1 MDGWR
6 DLRHAWRS
14 LARTPGFALVTLLTI
29 ALGIGANTAMFSVL
43 SAVLLKPL
51 PYPHP
56 GQLVYISTQFSSMG
70 FDQFW
75 VSPPEFLE
83 LQERA
88 QSFSAIGAFSAGQA
102 NLTAPERPRRVNATR
117 VSAELDDALSVSPL
131 LGRWFEPEE
140 TRPNG
145 PAVVVL
151 TYELWRSAYGA
162 NRNLVGQSVEVNS
175 VRRQVIGVMPPRFDV
190 ADTRSEIFIPLSI
203 DPANRQNRGNH
214 YLFLTGRLKDDVTLA
229 AAKAELE
236 TLLAAW
242 PSSVARPAANANG
255 PHTPDTQRHRVRF
268 DPLQDQIVGG
278 AKVAILV
285 LQGAVV
291 LVLLIACANIANL
304 LLARAEAR
312 HKEFAVRAAI
322 GAGARQLIA
331 PFVAEGLLLTAG
343 GAVLGLVVG
352 ASGVRALLVAFP
364 DSLPRS
370 GAVSLDLRVLGLTL
384 IVAGACAATFTLT
397 PLLHW
402 WSSGGAASLKER
414 ATTGE
419 SRNRIRRALV
429 ASEVALAVALV
440 IGAGLLLRTVLNLS
454 RVDAGFNRAQLVTF
468 GISLP
473 PASYTKPEQI
483 TAFHQRLLD
492 ALRATA
498 GVKGVTLMSGLP
510 PSRQLNA
517 NDTDIDGYT
526 APPGGPFE
534 NVDYYQYVVPG
545 YVETMGIPV
554 IDGRAFQPTDV
565 NGSSVLINETMART
579 FFKKESPIGRRLRCC
594 GPRDQVPWFTIIG
607 VVKDV
612 KQGGIEK
619 KTGTELYFDIDQL
632 PSALPNSMPLTVN
645 VVLRTSLPAAALAT
659 TIHRT
664 VAALDSS
671 IPVIRLRT
679 MDEVFADTLG
689 RPRLLAQLLTA
700 FAAVAVLL
708 AAIGTFGVLS
718 YMVSQ
723 RRREMG
729 IRMALGAGRATVLR
743 MVLSQGMKLAAV
755 GMVLG
760 IVFALAMNRVLQSLL
775 FGVSPFDAPT
785 IAGVVGL
792 IGLVSLVGC
801 YLPARVATRVDPLIA
816 LRDE

>member
-1 MDGWR
+1 M
-6 DLRHAWRS
+6 
-14 LARTPGFALVTLLTI
+14 
-29 ALGIGANTAMFSVL
+29 
-43 SAVLLKPL
+43 
-51 PYPHP
+51 
-56 GQLVYISTQFSSMG
+56 
-70 FDQFW
+70 
-75 VSPPEFLE
+75 
-83 LQERA
+83 
-88 QSFSAIGAFSAGQA
+88 
-102 NLTAPERPRRVNATR
+102 
-117 VSAELDDALSVSPL
+117 
-131 LGRWFEPEE
+131 
-140 TRPNG
+140 
-145 PAVVVL
+145 
-151 TYELWRSAYGA
+151 
-162 NRNLVGQSVEVNS
+162 
-175 VRRQVIGVMPPRFDV
+175 
-190 ADTRSEIFIPLSI
+190 
-203 DPANRQNRGNH
+203 
-214 YLFLTGRLKDDVTLA
+214 
-229 AAKAELE
+229 
-236 TLLAAW
+236 
-242 PSSVARPAANANG
+242 
-255 PHTPDTQRHRVRF
+255 
-268 DPLQDQIVGG
+268 
-278 AKVAILV
+278 
-285 LQGAVV
+285 
-291 LVLLIACANIANL
+291 
-304 LLARAEAR
+304 
-312 HKEFAVRAAI
+312 RAAI

-331 PFVAEGLLLTAG
+331 PFVTEGLILTAG
-343 GAVLGLVVG
+343 GVGLGLLVG
-352 ASGVRALLVAFP
+352 AFGLRTLLIAFP

-370 GAVSLDLRVLGLTL
+370 GAVSLDLRVLAFTL
-384 IVAGACAATFTLT
+384 IVASVCAATFSFT
-397 PLLHW
+397 PLVHW

-414 ATTGE
+414 GTAGE

-473 PASYTKPEQI
+473 PGSYAKPELI

-492 ALRATA
+492 ALRTTA

-510 PSRQLNA
+510 PSRPLNA

-545 YVETMGIPV
+545 YVETMRIPV

-565 NGSSVLINETMART
+565 NETSVLINETMART

-594 GPRDQVPWFTIIG
+594 GPIDRVPWFTIIG

-612 KQGGIEK
+612 KQGGIDR

-632 PSALPNSMPLTVN
+632 PATLPNSMPQTVN
-645 VVLRTSLPAAALAT
+645 VVLRTSLPPTSLAA
-659 TIHRT
+659 TIQRT
-664 VAALDSS
+664 VASLDPS
-671 IPVIRLRT
+671 IPVVRLRT

-723 RRREMG
+723 RRREIG
-729 IRMALGAGRATVLR
+729 IRMALGAGQATVLR
-743 MVLSQGMKLAAV
+743 MVLSQGLKLAAV
-755 GMVLG
+755 GIVLG
-760 IVFALAMNRVLQSLL
+760 ILFALAMNRVLQSLL
-775 FGVSPFDAPT
+775 FGVSPFDVPT
-785 IAGVVGL
+785 IAAVVAL

>member
-1 MDGWR
+1 MNSLR
-6 DLRHAWRS
+6 DLRRGWRS
-14 LARTPGFALVTLLTI
+14 LARTPGFSLITLLTI

-43 SAVLLKPL
+43 SAVLLEPL
-51 PYPHP
+51 PYPRP
-56 GQLVYISTQFSSMG
+56 GQLVYISTQFPGLG

-75 VSPPEFLE
+75 VSPPEFME
-83 LQERA
+83 LQERTR
-88 QSFSAIGAFSAGQA
+88 SFAAIGAFATGQT
-102 NLTAPERPRRVNATR
+102 NLTAPDRPRRVNATR
-117 VSAELDDALSVSPL
+117 VSADLDDALGVGPMF
-131 LGRWFEPEE
+131 GRWFSPEE

-145 PAVVVL
+145 PPAVVL
-151 TYELWRSAYGA
+151 TYGLWRSAYGA
-162 NRNLVGQSVEVNS
+162 NPNLVGQTIEVNG
-175 VRRQVIGVMPPRFDV
+175 VRRQVIGVMPNGFDV
-190 ADTRSEIFIPLSI
+190 ADTRSELFIPLSI

-214 YLFLTGRLKDDVTLA
+214 YLFLIGRMKDGVTVT

-242 PSSVARPAANANG
+242 PASVSRPASSGNG
-255 PHTPDTQRHRVRF
+255 PHTPDPQRHRLRF
-268 DPLQDQIVGG
+268 DPLQEQIVGG
-278 AKVAILV
+278 AKIAVLV

-331 PFVAEGLLLTAG
+331 PFVAEGVILTSAG
-343 GAVLGLVVG
+343 AALGLLVG
-352 ASGVRALLVAFP
+352 AFGVRTLLVAFP

-370 GAVSLDLRVLGLTL
+370 GAVSLDLRVLGFTL
-384 IVAGACAATFTLT
+384 IVAAVCAATFSLT
-397 PLLHW
+397 PLVHW

-414 ATTGE
+414 SASGD

-473 PASYTKPEQI
+473 PASYAKPEQI

-492 ALRATA
+492 TLRATA

-554 IDGRAFQPTDV
+554 VDGRAFQPTDV
-565 NGSSVLINETMART
+565 HGASVLINETMART
-579 FFKKESPIGRRLRCC
+579 FFKKDSPIGRRLRCC
-594 GPRDQVPWFTIIG
+594 GPNDRVPWFTIIG

-612 KQGGIEK
+612 KQGGIDK

-632 PSALPNSMPLTVN
+632 PATLPNSMPLSVN
-645 VVLRTSLPAAALAT
+645 VVLRTTLASASLAAT
-659 TIHRT
+659 VQRT
-664 VAALDSS
+664 VTSLDSS
-671 IPVIRLRT
+671 IPVIKLRT
-679 MDEVFADTLG
+679 MDDVFADTLG

-700 FAAVAVLL
+700 FGGVALLL

-723 RRREMG
+723 RRREIG
-729 IRMALGAGRATVLR
+729 IRMALGAGRAMVMR
-743 MVLSQGMKLAAV
+743 MVLSQGLRLVTV

-760 IVFALAMNRVLQSLL
+760 IAMALGMTRVLQSLL

-785 IAGVVGL
+785 IAAVVGL
-792 IGLVSLVGC
+792 IGVVSLAGC
-801 YLPARVATRVDPLIA
+801 YLPARTATRVNPLIA

>member
-1 MDGWR
+1 MGL
-6 DLRHAWRS
+6 LRELRYALRS
-14 LARTPGFALVTLLTI
+14 LVRTPVFSLVTLVTL

-51 PYPHP
+51 PYRHP
-56 GQLVYISTQFSSMG
+56 EQLVYISTQFTGLG

-75 VSPPEFLE
+75 VSPPEFFE

-88 QSFSAIGAFSAGQA
+88 RSLSVIGAFAVGQA

-117 VSAELDDALSVSPL
+117 VSAELDDALGVAPL

-145 PAVVVL
+145 PPAVVL
-151 TYELWRSAYGA
+151 TFELWRSAYGA
-162 NRNLVGQSVEVNS
+162 NPGLVGQSVEVS
-175 VRRQVIGVMPPRFDV
+175 GVRRQVIGVMPPGFDV
-190 ADTRSEIFIPLSI
+190 ADTRADIFVPLSI

-214 YLFLTGRLKDDVTLA
+214 YLYLIGRLKDGATLA
-229 AAKAELE
+229 SAKAELE

-242 PSSVARPAANANG
+242 PSTVSRPASNANG
-255 PHTPDTQRHRVRF
+255 PHTPDPQRHRVRF
-268 DPLQDQIVGG
+268 DALQDQIVGG
-278 AKVAILV
+278 AKVAVLV

-312 HKEFAVRAAI
+312 HKEFAVRAAL

-331 PFVAEGLLLTAG
+331 PFVAEGLILTTG
-343 GAVLGLVVG
+343 GAALGLAIG
-352 ASGVRALLVAFP
+352 TLGVRTLLIAFP

-370 GAVSLDLRVLGLTL
+370 GAVALDLRVLGFTL
-384 IVAGACAATFTLT
+384 VVAGVCAATFSLT
-397 PLLHW
+397 PLVHW
-402 WSSGGAASLKER
+402 WSSAGAASLKER
-414 ATTGE
+414 GTAGE
-419 SRNRIRRALV
+419 SRNRIRRTLV

-468 GISLP
+468 GVSLP
-473 PASYTKPEQI
+473 PASYAKPEQI
-483 TAFHQRLLD
+483 TAFHERLLT

-526 APPGGPFE
+526 APPGGPYE
-534 NVDYYQYVVPG
+534 NIDYYQYVVPG
-545 YVETMGIPV
+545 YVETLGIPV
-554 IDGRAFQPTDV
+554 IAGRAFQPTDG
-565 NGSSVLINETMART
+565 NDASVLINETMART
-579 FFKKESPIGRRLRCC
+579 FFKEESPIGRRVRCC
-594 GPRDQVPWFTIIG
+594 GPIDRVPWFTIVG

-612 KQGGIEK
+612 KQGGIDR
-619 KTGTELYFDIDQL
+619 KTGTELYFDLDQL
-632 PSALPNSMPLTVN
+632 PAKLPNSMPPTVN
-645 VVLRTSLPAAALAT
+645 VVLRTSLPPSALSS
-659 TIHRT
+659 TIQRT
-664 VAALDSS
+664 VANLDPA
-671 IPVIRLRT
+671 IPVISLRT

-700 FAAVAVLL
+700 FAGVAVLL
-708 AAIGTFGVLS
+708 AAVGTFGVLS

-723 RRREMG
+723 RRREIG
-729 IRMALGAGRATVLR
+729 IRMALGAGRAMVLR
-743 MVLSQGMKLAAV
+743 MVLSQGLRLA
-755 GMVLG
+755 VLG
-760 IVFALAMNRVLQSLL
+760 IVLGIGLALAMNRVLQSLL

-785 IAGVVGL
+785 IAAVVGL
-792 IGLVSLVGC
+792 VGLVSLIGC